1 MNKVFFFRRLFS
13 LHLNYKLHSLL
24 FIGAMFFTFLIS
36 STLAQTDVQNL
47 AVVVNA
53 LDNDNLNITS
63 SLSIIDLDEPNL
75 KRAVDKN
82 VITIG
87 YVPTDILIHGHIAYV
102 PRFLLDWNMIMFFDS
117 ILIINLEQRE
127 IIGEIPIQPGA
138 YPQSLALINP
148 NKMYVTCDRAHQVH
162 VVDIG
167 SRSVTKIITD
177 ASFNKTTGLTV
188 LNGKAYV
195 TNPAWEWDAAAG
207 KSIYHQSSVTVI
219 DTQTDSVLKSI
230 PMPINAGGI
239 LNDGDSTVIV
249 KTTGDRRQITGKL
262 VLIDATTDEIIK
274 TVDTGLTPGSF
285 AINSQKQLF
294 IQGGGLL
301 IYDVPTQKWI
311 RNRGNK
317 LAEFGGGSGMVFGP
331 DGNLYITKP
340 DWTGSGLSTMLV
352 MGPDETLIETYQL
365 WQGPDQLAHGTDKV
379 ALVQIVPR
387 DEDINDDGFVDITD
401 LVIVS
406 QNFGQ
411 RGPGIA
417 GDVNEDGEV
426 NVLDLILV
434 VQHF

>member
-13 LHLNYKLHSLL
+13 FHSNYKLHSLL
-24 FIGAMFFTFLIS
+24 LISAMLFTFLIS
-36 STLAQTDVQNL
+36 FTFAQTDVQNL

-53 LDNDNLNITS
+53 LDNADLNVIS

-75 KRAVDKN
+75 KRAVDAE

-87 YVPTDILIHGHIAYV
+87 DVPSDILIHGHIAYV
-102 PRFLLDWNMIMFFDS
+102 SRFDWLSGMFSDS
-117 ILIINLEQRE
+117 ILMINLERQE
-127 IIGEIPIQPGA
+127 IVDVIPIQSGA
-138 YPQSLALINP
+138 YPQSLALINS
-148 NKMYVTCDRAHQVH
+148 NKMYVTCDNVHQVH

-177 ASFNKTTGLTV
+177 ASLNKTTGITV

-219 DTQTDSVLKSI
+219 DTQTDSVLSSI

-249 KTTGDRRQITGKL
+249 KTTGDYGLISGKL
-262 VLIDATTDEIIK
+262 VLIDATTDKIIK
-274 TVDTGLTPGSF
+274 TVDLKMTPGSF

-294 IQGGGLL
+294 IQGGWANRGLL
-301 IYDVPTQKWI
+301 IYDLPTQKWI
-311 RNRGNK
+311 RDKSDR

-340 DWTGSGLSTMLV
+340 NWAGDGFSTMLV
-352 MGPDETLIETYQL
+352 MGPDETLIKTYQL
-365 WQGPDQLAHGTDKV
+365 GHGTDKV
-379 ALVQIVPR
+379 ALARIVSR
-387 DEDINDDGFVDITD
+387 NEDVNDDGFVDITD

-411 RGPGIA
+411 SGPGII
-417 GDVNEDGEV
+417 GDVNGDGLV
-426 NVLDLILV
+426 NILDLISV
-434 VQHF
+434 AQYF

>member
-13 LHLNYKLHSLL
+13 FHSNYKLHSLL
-24 FIGAMFFTFLIS
+24 LISAMLFTYLIS
-36 STLAQTDVQNL
+36 STFAQTDVQNL

-53 LDNDNLNITS
+53 LDNADLNVIS

-75 KRAVDKN
+75 KRAVDAE

-87 YVPTDILIHGHIAYV
+87 DVPSDILIHGHIAYIS
-102 PRFLLDWNMIMFFDS
+102 RFDWLSGMFSDS
-117 ILIINLEQRE
+117 ILMINLERQE
-127 IIGEIPIQPGA
+127 IVDVIPIQPGA

-148 NKMYVTCDRAHQVH
+148 NKMYVTCDNVHQVH

-177 ASFNKTTGLTV
+177 ASLNKTTGITV

-219 DTQTDSVLKSI
+219 DTQTDSVLSSI

-249 KTTGDRRQITGKL
+249 KTTGDYGLISGKL

-274 TVDTGLTPGSF
+274 TVDLKMTPGSF

-294 IQGGGLL
+294 IQGGWANRGLL
-301 IYDVPTQKWI
+301 IYDLPTQKWI
-311 RNRGNK
+311 RDKSDR
-317 LAEFGGGSGMVFGP
+317 LAEFGGGSGMAFGP

-340 DWTGSGLSTMLV
+340 NWAGDGFSTMLV
-352 MGPDETLIETYQL
+352 MGPDETLIKTYQL
-365 WQGPDQLAHGTDKV
+365 GHGTDKV
-379 ALVQIVPR
+379 ALARIVSR
-387 DEDINDDGFVDITD
+387 NEDVNDDGFVDITD

-411 RGPGIA
+411 SGPGII
-417 GDVNEDGEV
+417 GDVNGDGLV
-426 NVLDLILV
+426 NILDLISV
-434 VQHF
+434 AQYF